1 MKRLLLMGT
10 LGFLACTKTEAPARA
25 FQIDSRVE
33 LIGGVRALA
42 DTDAAPKDA
51 TDLIGGKRASGAEG
65 DYKLSNGLM
74 HAIIQNV
81 GTSRGFGSFG
91 GSLIDIDLVR
101 GGKSSSTS
109 GVAGNDYFTEMFPAF
124 FLTALEPSKVEVL
137 NDGSDGKAAA
147 IRVSGR
153 SGAFISLVKAFTEVV
168 DPTDPLDFTCDYILE
183 PGKQYLKIV
192 VTVTNNG
199 TRDAAWGLNVPFGFV
214 TLLGEGQRL
223 FVPGQ
228 AGFDMRFHLEDVY
241 KRPASLDAIP
251 GEVTSMWATE
261 GDGVSYA
268 FVAGQNSAGSYL
280 LNDRAVAGN
289 YYPTATKDSILIPIA
304 SSSFLGTY
312 FAKAPQNLPKPA
324 TLPDGTKRISS
335 YSYTAFLAVGSGD
348 VGSVQKVVYDM
359 RDVTVRDN
367 GKEFVVRESTPYG
380 TVSGFVRE
388 EKTNQPL
395 EGVSV
400 VLKDDKGNYVTQATT
415 RKGGVWTAPVPAGK
429 YTGYAL
435 DRVRSVSSVTEPLEV
450 AEGGGASLNFTLQQ
464 PADLRVV
471 VTDEN
476 GNPMP
481 AKISV
486 EGVYENEDSNKH
498 PREFFYNL
506 KVGERMRQSDLVTDV
521 GADPASRRYLE
532 KIFYAGSGAGG
543 RQIRPG
549 KYTVYASRGPEYDLQ
564 KQDVELIAGRTTS
577 LGFKLT
583 KVVDTPGWVSADFHV
598 HSIKSVDSDMA
609 LEARVTSY
617 AVEGVD
623 LVVSTD
629 HNYVA
634 DYGPTIEAL
643 QLDDWLASSVGLELT
658 SLEMGHFNG
667 FPLALQ
673 PGPVQHGSFRWFFRP
688 PGELFAQ
695 LRALGTDPQKT
706 VVQINH
712 PRDTILGYFNA
723 FNISGYTGEP
733 LPGYS
738 AVSVDA
744 RPLPDGGLSPYD
756 PANFSR
762 EFDAFE
768 VFNGKRMDIMFPYRI
783 PAVPPPGPEPTIAR
797 CGPGEPTVADCLPAP
812 GEILNEVVKI
822 SVDGG
827 PDRFELQQV
836 QPGAQDDWFI
846 LLSRGQHVTATGN
859 SDSHGEK
866 AEAGLPRTYV
876 QVGDTANGTMRGLD
890 EDAVFAGIH
899 AGKAV
904 ATNGPILDVTVN
916 GQGLGSTVVAADG
929 VIDVHMVI
937 KAAPWIDLK
946 RVTVRRGGRDAKVPV
961 TLEVIQV
968 PDTREVLRLDVTK
981 QYTGIPDGS
990 YIVVEAAGDESMW
1003 PVHTAYEVPSLE
1015 ISDAVGVIGASFGFA
1030 PTFGK
1035 YKPTQKQIVTPY
1047 GFTNPIWVDR
1057 TIKQPLKVQKRV
1069 LPVGNDVPFV
1079 PRVMPDVR
1087 KLFHGFHSDE

>member
-1 MKRLLLMGT
+1 MKRLF
-10 LGFLACTKTEAPARA
+10 LGALVVFGACTKTEPPARA
-25 FQIDSRVE
+25 FQISSRVE

-42 DTDAAPKDA
+42 DTDSAPKDA
-51 TDLIGGKRASGAEG
+51 TDLIGGKRASGADG
-65 DYKLSNGLM
+65 DFKISNGKM

-101 GGKSSSTS
+101 AGSSSSSS
-109 GVAGNDYFTEMFPAF
+109 GVVGNDYFTEMFPAF

-137 NDGSDGKAAA
+137 ADGADGKAAA

-153 SGAFISLVKAFTEVV
+153 SGSFISLVKAFTEVV

-228 AGFDMRFHLEDVY
+228 AGFDMRFHLEEVY
-241 KRPASLDAIP
+241 KRPASLDALP

-280 LNDRAVAGN
+280 TSEKAAPF
-289 YYPTATKDSILIPIA
+289 YPTATKDSMLIPIA

-312 FAKAPQNLPKPA
+312 FAKAPQNLPKPQTMA
-324 TLPDGTKRISS
+324 DGTKRVSS

-359 RDVTVRDN
+359 RDVTLRDN

-380 TVSGFVRE
+380 TISGYVRE

-395 EGVSV
+395 EGLSV
-400 VLKDDKGNYVTQATT
+400 VLQDDKGNYVTQATT

-435 DRVRSVSSVTEPLEV
+435 DRVRSVAKYEGEV
-450 AEGGGASLNFTLQQ
+450 EVSEGGSAAMNFTVQRPGELSV
-464 PADLRVV
+464 AI
-471 VTDEN
+471 TDER
-476 GNPMP
+476 GQALP
-481 AKISV
+481 AKVSV
-486 EGVYENEDSNKH
+486 VGVYENDTALE
-498 PREFFYNL
+498 PRRFFYDL
-506 KVGERMRQSDLVTDV
+506 KIGERMRQTDLLPDS
-521 GADPASRRYLE
+521 DPASRQYME
-532 KIFYAGSGAGG
+532 KFFYANGSGG
-543 RQIRPG
+543 RQLRPG
-549 KYTVYASRGPEYDLQ
+549 KYTVYASRGIEYDLQ
-564 KQDVELIAGRTTS
+564 KQEVEIIAGKTTTI
-577 LGFKLT
+577 GFKLT
-583 KVVDTPGWVSADFHV
+583 KVVDTPGWISADFHV
-598 HSIKSVDSDMA
+598 HSIKSVDSEMG
-609 LEARVTSY
+609 LEARVTSF

-643 QLDDWLASSVGLELT
+643 GLDDWLASSVGLELT
-658 SLEMGHFNG
+658 TLEMGHFNA
-667 FPLALQ
+667 FPLLLQ
-673 PGPVQHGSFRWFFRP
+673 PGPVQHGSFRWFYRP

-706 VVQINH
+706 VVQVNH

-723 FNISGYTGEP
+723 FNISAYTGEP
-733 LPGYS
+733 LPAYS
-738 AVSVDA
+738 AVSVDTKNQ
-744 RPLPDGGLSPYD
+744 PDGGLSPYH
-756 PANFSR
+756 PSNFSR
-762 EFDAFE
+762 EFDAME

-783 PAVPPPGPEPTIAR
+783 PAVPPEGPEPSIAR
-797 CGPGEPTVADCLPAP
+797 CGPGGPTTTDCLPAP

-822 SVDGG
+822 VADGG
-827 PDRFELQQV
+827 YELQPL
-836 QPGAQDDWFI
+836 QPGAMDDWFVM
-846 LLSRGQHVTATGN
+846 LSRGHKILATGN

-866 AEAGLPRTYV
+866 SEAGLPRTYV
-876 QVGDTANGTMRGLD
+876 QVGATADGTMRGLD
-890 EDAVFAGIH
+890 EAEVYTSMH
-899 AGKAV
+899 AGKAMV
-904 ATNGPILDVTVN
+904 TNGPILEVTVN

-929 VIDVHMVI
+929 VIDVRVVV
-937 KAAPWIDLK
+937 KAAPWMDLK
-946 RVTVRRGGRDAKVPV
+946 RVTVRRGGRDAKVPQV
-961 TLEVIQV
+961 LEVIAV
-968 PDTREVLRLDVTK
+968 PDSREVVRIDVTK

-990 YIVVEAAGDESMW
+990 YLVVEAAGDESMW

-1015 ISDAVGVIGASFGFA
+1015 ISDAVGVIGSSFGFSS
-1030 PTFGK
+1030 TFGK
-1035 YKPTQKQIVTPY
+1035 YKPTQRQIVTPY

-1069 LPVGNDVPFV
+1069 IAVGNDQPFA

-1087 KLFHGFHSDE
+1087 KLFYGFHSDPE

>member
-1 MKRLLLMGT
+1 MKRLLLCA
-10 LGFLACTKTEAPARA
+10 LCFASACTKTNAPARA
-25 FQIDSRVE
+25 FQITSRVE
-33 LIGGVRALA
+33 LIGGNRALA
-42 DTDAAPKDA
+42 DVEGSTVNAS
-51 TDLIGGKRASGAEG
+51 DLIGGKRASGAEG
-65 DYKLSNGLM
+65 DYKLTNGVM
-74 HAIIQNV
+74 QAIIQNV

-101 GGKSSSTS
+101 GGAASPTA

-124 FLTALEPSKVEVL
+124 FLTALEPAKVEVL
-137 NDGSDGKAAA
+137 NDGSDGQAAS

-192 VTVTNNG
+192 VTVANNG

-241 KRPASLDAIP
+241 KRPASLDALP

-268 FVAGQNSAGSYL
+268 FVAGQNSLGSYL
-280 LNDRAVAGN
+280 TSEKAAP
-289 YYPTATKDSILIPIA
+289 YYPTAKKDSILIPIA

-312 FAKAPQNLPKPA
+312 FARAPQNLPK
-324 TLPDGTKRISS
+324 GSS
-335 YSYTAFLAVGSGD
+335 YSYTGYVAVGSGD

-359 RDVTVRDN
+359 RDVTIRSN
-367 GKEFVVRESTPYG
+367 GKEFVTRESTPYG

-388 EKTNQPL
+388 EKTNSPL

-400 VLKDDKGNYVTQATT
+400 VLEDEAGNYVTQATT

-435 DRVRSVSSVTEPLEV
+435 DKVRSVAQSTGPVEI
-450 AEGGGASLNFTLQQ
+450 AEGGAASMNFTLQQ
-464 PADLRVV
+464 PGDLRVV
-471 VTDEN
+471 VSDSR
-476 GNPMP
+476 GVAMP

-486 EGVYENEDSNKH
+486 EGIYENDDPTLQ
-498 PREFFYNL
+498 PRQFFYDL
-506 KVGERMRQSDLVTDV
+506 KVGERMRTSDLITDSA
-521 GADPASRRYLE
+521 ADPSTRRYLE
-532 KIFYAGSGAGG
+532 SVFYATTGG
-543 RQIRPG
+543 GGTQIRPG

-564 KQDVELIAGRTTS
+564 KQEIEITAGHTTS
-577 LGFKLT
+577 LGFVLT
-583 KVVDTPGWVSADFHV
+583 QVVPTQGWISADFHV

-609 LEARVTSY
+609 LPSRASSY

-629 HNYVA
+629 HNYVTDLA
-634 DYGPTIEAL
+634 PTIDAL
-643 QLDDWLASSVGLELT
+643 KLSDWLASSVGLELT
-658 SLEMGHFNG
+658 TLEMGHFNG

-706 VVQINH
+706 VVQVNH

-723 FNISGYTGEP
+723 FNISASTGEP
-733 LPGYS
+733 LPPYS
-738 AVSVDA
+738 SVSLDI
-744 RPLPDGGLSPYD
+744 RPLPDGGVSPYD
-756 PANFSR
+756 PSNYSR
-762 EFDAFE
+762 EFDALE
-768 VFNGKRMDIMFPYRI
+768 VFNGKRFDIMFPYRI
-783 PAVPPPGPEPTIAR
+783 PAVPPPGPEPSVAK
-797 CGPGEPTVADCLPAP
+797 CGAGGPTTTDCLPAP
-812 GEILNEVVKI
+812 GEILNQVVRVP
-822 SVDGG
+822 VDGG
-827 PDRFELQQV
+827 PDRYELQPK
-836 QPGAQDDWFI
+836 QPGAQADWFN

-859 SDSHGEK
+859 SDSHSEK

-876 QVGDTANGTMRGLD
+876 QVGTTADGTMRGLD
-890 EDAVFAGIH
+890 KDAVFAAIH

-904 ATNGPILDVTVN
+904 ATNGPILEVTVN

-929 VIDVHMVI
+929 KISVHI
-937 KAAPWIDLK
+937 IARAAPWMDLK
-946 RVTVRRGGRDAKVPV
+946 RVTVRRGGRDVKVPEIK
-961 TLEVIQV
+961 EVIQV
-968 PDTREVLRLDVTK
+968 PDLREPLRLDVTK
-981 QYTGIPDGS
+981 DYENIPDGS
-990 YIVVEAAGDESMW
+990 FIVVEAAGDESMW
-1003 PVHTAYEVPSLE
+1003 PVFTPYEVPSLE
-1015 ISDAVGVIGASFGFA
+1015 ISDAVGVIGASFGFSS
-1030 PTFGK
+1030 TFGK
-1035 YKPTQKQIVTPY
+1035 YKPMMKQIVTPY

-1057 TIKQPLKVQKRV
+1057 TIKQPLQVRKRV
-1069 LPVGNDVPFV
+1069 LPVGNDQPFV

-1087 KLFHGFHSDE
+1087 KLFYGFHSDPE

>member
-1 MKRLLLMGT
+1 MKRIVFGALVLIC
-10 LGFLACTKTEAPARA
+10 ACTKTEAPSRA
-25 FQIDSRVE
+25 FQINSRVE
-33 LIGGVRALA
+33 LIGGVRGLG
-42 DTDAAPKDA
+42 DTDSAPKDA
-51 TDLIGGKRASGAEG
+51 TDLIGGKRASGADG
-65 DYKLSNGLM
+65 DYKLSNGVM

-101 GGKSSSTS
+101 SGQASSAS
-109 GVAGNDYFTEMFPAF
+109 GVVGNDYFTEMFPAF
-124 FLTALEPSKVEVL
+124 FLTALEPAKVEVL
-137 NDGSDGKAAA
+137 ADGSDGKAAA

-168 DPTDPLDFTCDYILE
+168 DPKDPLDFTCDYILE

-192 VTVTNNG
+192 VTVANNG
-199 TRDAAWGLNVPFGFV
+199 TRDASWGLNVPFGFV

-228 AGFDMRFHLEDVY
+228 AGFDMRFHLEEVY
-241 KRPASLDAIP
+241 KRSASLDALP

-280 LNDRAVAGN
+280 QSERAVAGN
-289 YYPTATKDSILIPIA
+289 FYPTANKDSILIPIA

-312 FAKAPQNLPKPA
+312 FAKAPQMLPKGA
-324 TLPDGTKRISS
+324 S

-359 RDVTVRDN
+359 RDVTIRPN
-367 GKEFVVRESTPYG
+367 GREFVVREPTPYG

-388 EKTNQPL
+388 AKTNLPL
-395 EGVSV
+395 EGLSV
-400 VLKDDKGNYVTQATT
+400 VLQDDKGNYVTQATT
-415 RKGGVWTAPVPAGK
+415 RRGGVWTAPVPAGK
-429 YTGYAL
+429 YAGYAL
-435 DRVRSVSSVTEPLEV
+435 DRIRSVARSAVEVEVTQGGSATMNFELE
-450 AEGGGASLNFTLQQ
+450 Q
-464 PADLRVV
+464 PGELRVA
-471 VTDEN
+471 VTDER
-476 GNPMP
+476 GQPLP
-481 AKISV
+481 AKITV
-486 EGVYENEDSNKH
+486 LGVYENEDPTLQ
-498 PREFFYNL
+498 PRQFFYDL
-506 KVGERMRQSDLVTDV
+506 KVGERMRQSDLINDSA
-521 GADPASRRYLE
+521 ADPATREYVE
-532 KIFYAGSGAGG
+532 KFFYANGGGG
-543 RQIRPG
+543 RAIRPG
-549 KYTVYASRGPEYDLQ
+549 KYTVYASRGIEYDLQ
-564 KQDVELIAGRTTS
+564 KQDIEITAGKTTNV
-577 LGFKLT
+577 GFKLT
-583 KVVDTPGWVSADFHV
+583 QVVGTPGWISADFHV

-609 LEARVTSY
+609 LEARVTSF

-634 DYGPTIEAL
+634 DYAPTIEAL
-643 QLDDWLASSVGLELT
+643 GLDDWLASSVGLELT
-658 SLEMGHFNG
+658 TLEMGHFNG

-706 VVQINH
+706 VVQVNH

-738 AVSVDA
+738 AVSVDTK
-744 RPLPDGGLSPYD
+744 PLPDGGLSPYD
-756 PANFSR
+756 PSNFSR
-762 EFDAFE
+762 EFDAME
-768 VFNGKRMDIMFPYRI
+768 VFNGKRTDIMFPYRI
-783 PAVPPPGPEPTIAR
+783 PAVPPPGPEPSIPR
-797 CGPGEPTVADCLPAP
+797 CGPGGPTTTNCLPAP
-812 GEILNEVVKI
+812 GQILNEVVKI
-822 SVDGG
+822 EADGG
-827 PDRFELQQV
+827 FELQPL
-836 QPGAQDDWFI
+836 QPGAQDDWFL

-866 AEAGLPRTYV
+866 SEAGLPRTYV

-899 AGKAV
+899 AGKALV
-904 ATNGPILDVTVN
+904 TNGPILEVTVN
-916 GQGLGSTVVAADG
+916 AQGLGSTVVAADG
-929 VIDVHMVI
+929 VIDVHIVAR
-937 KAAPWIDLK
+937 AAPWMDLK

-961 TLEVIQV
+961 KLDVIDV
-968 PDTREVLRLDVTK
+968 PDTREVNRLDVVK
-981 QYTGIPDGS
+981 RYSNIPDGS

-1015 ISDAVGVIGASFGFA
+1015 ISDAVGVIGSSFGFS

-1035 YKPTQKQIVTPY
+1035 YKPTQRQIVTPY
-1047 GFTNPIWVDR
+1047 AFTNPIWVDR
-1057 TIKQPLKVQKRV
+1057 TIKQPLRVPKRI
-1069 LPVGNDVPFV
+1069 LAVGNDVPFV

-1087 KLFHGFHSDE
+1087 KLFHGFHSDPE